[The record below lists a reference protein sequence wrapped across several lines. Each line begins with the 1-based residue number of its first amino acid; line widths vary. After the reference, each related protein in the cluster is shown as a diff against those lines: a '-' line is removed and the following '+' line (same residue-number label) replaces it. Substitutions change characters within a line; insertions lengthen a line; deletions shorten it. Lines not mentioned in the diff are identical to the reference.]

1 MNNKDN
7 DIHESINID
16 DNELEKEKTDESSQ
30 ENDNEDNDDGDDDGD
45 EEEDDDEEDED
56 EDEKE
61 DDEEDEDEDNEDN
74 DVEQGQNEPIASSS
88 TASAAAA
95 ASSSSSRPSTSTPSS
110 SSSSSGRV
118 DCQSM
123 MQRIYRESVEIHNLQ
138 MENRSLHDQIANSH
152 LSLEF
157 MMEQYRNQMDI
168 LFEHVDSNCRKI
180 LTITDPRRRDIRYQ
194 TFALSNRV
202 ESIRERFDRTFD
214 SPDETTRNRQR
225 HLLLSLLVE
234 INRTQEIYSIARHYA
249 SVDLRSRADEDF
261 DADDTKENAKPPSH
275 SDEDDQN

>member
-1 MNNKDN
+1 
-7 DIHESINID
+7 
-16 DNELEKEKTDESSQ
+16 
-30 ENDNEDNDDGDDDGD
+30 
-45 EEEDDDEEDED
+45 
-56 EDEKE
+56 
-61 DDEEDEDEDNEDN
+61 
-74 DVEQGQNEPIASSS
+74 
-88 TASAAAA
+88 
-95 ASSSSSRPSTSTPSS
+95 
-110 SSSSSGRV
+110 
-118 DCQSM
+118 M